1 MTKKYDR
8 FIEGNN
14 AEESGSYK
22 KAYHIFKE
30 LANGGDTRAMHKLAL
45 IYQSGQFVPKQLKKA
60 IYWDLEAIKQGHTK
74 VLINLATSYKQW
86 GDIGRYKYYLEKA
99 MTLGDDS
106 AAFELA
112 KLYSISSKERLQVKA
127 LLLLVVTRKN
137 ATDAQIKEAQEILIT
152 LENEEKLAKLAI
164 LFKPTKQ
171 LIKTSQHH
179 TAIKK
184 YSKKIRQQLAKAAE
198 YLDRYKYKKAR
209 HLLQIL
215 AGGGCA
221 KAMDYLGTIYL
232 YGMGVLAC
240 TEQAIK
246 WYNKAVETG
255 CFESN
260 LNLAIAYR
268 HTPHIHYY
276 KHYLEHAL
284 TKGDDN
290 AALLL
295 AKLYYVSDHETE
307 RVETLLEQVIM
318 SDRVDVDA
326 VYQAEIMLNNLINPY
341 DYINKQV
348 LA

>member
-1 MTKKYDR
+1 MIKKYDR
-8 FIEGNN
+8 FIE
-14 AEESGSYK
+14 ADKADDSGSYK

-30 LANGGDTRAMHKLAL
+30 LAMEGDIRAMHRLAL
-45 IYQSGQFVPKQLKKA
+45 MYQSGKFVPKQLKKA
-60 IYWDLEAIKQGHTK
+60 IFWDLEVIKQGDTK

-99 MTLGDDS
+99 MALGDDS

-137 ATDAQIKEAQEILIT
+137 ATENQIKEAQEILVT
-152 LENEEKLAKLAI
+152 LENEEKLTKLPL

-171 LIKTSQHH
+171 LIKKVKYNT
-179 TAIKK
+179 TVKK
-184 YSKKIRQQLAKAAE
+184 YPKKIRQQLAKAAE
-198 YLDRYKYKKAR
+198 YLDRHKYKKAH

-215 AGGGCA
+215 AEGGCA
-221 KAMDYLGTIYL
+221 KAMDYLGAIYL
-232 YGMGVLAC
+232 YGMGVIAN

-246 WYNKAVETG
+246 WYNRAIESG

-260 LNLAIAYR
+260 LNLAITYR
-268 HTPHIHYY
+268 HTPHILYY
-276 KHYLEHAL
+276 KQYLEHAL
-284 TKGDDN
+284 AKGDDN

-295 AKLYYVSDHETE
+295 AKLYYISDHETE
-307 RVETLLEQVIM
+307 RVETLLEQVIK

-326 VYQAEIMLNNLINPY
+326 VYQAEILLNNLINPY